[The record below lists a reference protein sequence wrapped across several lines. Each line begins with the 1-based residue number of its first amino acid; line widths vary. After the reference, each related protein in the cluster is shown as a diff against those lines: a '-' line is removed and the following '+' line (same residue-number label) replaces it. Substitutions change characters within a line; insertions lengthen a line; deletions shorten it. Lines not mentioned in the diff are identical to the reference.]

1 MPLKKNKKKIW
12 ITGPN
17 GMVGS
22 ALVRKLSKEYK
33 VLSVNKKK
41 LNLLDQKKVFSW
53 IKKNKPDIILMSAA
67 KVGGIYA
74 NNSFPAEFIYE
85 NLQIQSNIIEGAKIS
100 NIKKLVF
107 IGSSC
112 IYPRNCKQPIKE
124 EYLLSGKLE
133 STNQWYAVAKIAGI
147 KMVEAYRKQYNLNFV
162 NVMPCNMYGPKD
174 NYDKKNSHVM
184 AALIR
189 KFCIAKKNNLKDVIV
204 WGSGKSLRE
213 FMHVDDFAEAM
224 AKIIKKYNKIEPIN
238 VGSGQ
243 EISILNLARK
253 ISKVVDFKG
262 KIIFDKKYPDG
273 TPRKLL
279 NISKIRKLGW
289 KPKISLLNGI
299 RKSVND
305 YNKLINY

>member
-22 ALVRKLSKEYK
+22 ALVRKFSKEYK

-85 NLQIQSNIIEGAKIS
+85 NLQIQSNIIQGAKIS

-224 AKIIKKYNKIEPIN
+224 AKIIKKYNKIQPIN

-243 EISILNLARK
+243 EISILNLAKK